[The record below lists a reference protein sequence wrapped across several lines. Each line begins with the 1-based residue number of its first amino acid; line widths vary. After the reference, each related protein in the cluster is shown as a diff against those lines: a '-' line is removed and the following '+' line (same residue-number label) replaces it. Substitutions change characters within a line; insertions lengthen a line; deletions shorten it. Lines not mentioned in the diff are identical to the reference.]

1 MQKSDKDKNNIH
13 IKNWPEGD
21 RPREM
26 LLEKGPEALSDA
38 ALLAIL
44 LRTGM
49 KGKNAIAL
57 AREMIVKFGGLNGL
71 MMTTQDDLLSVKG
84 IGKAK
89 VAHILAAM
97 EIVKRQLRQPLE
109 KINILKNPHHLFEYL
124 KVSMADLSR
133 EEFRLLHLNRSKHLI
148 AEEILFRGTVDES
161 AVYAREVVESALRK
175 RASALIFVHNH
186 PTGPAQFSPEDIE
199 LTKAL
204 IAACRAVE
212 IPVLDHVITSRG
224 DCVSLRQE
232 CPELF

>member
-1 MQKSDKDKNNIH
+1 VKKAKKDDNKLH

-71 MMTTQDDLLSVKG
+71 MMATQDDLLSVKG

-89 VAHILAAM
+89 TAHILAAM
-97 EIVKRQLRQPLE
+97 EIVKRQLRQSLE
-109 KINILKNPHHLFEYL
+109 KINIIKNPRDLFEYL
-124 KVSMADLSR
+124 KASMSNLYR

-148 AEEILFRGTVDES
+148 GEEVLFRGTVDEAPIYLMDRQDVGTYIYDCS
-161 AVYAREVVESALRK
+161 GSSNLEGVY
-175 RASALIFVHNH
+175 IH
-186 PTGPAQFSPEDIE
+186 
-199 LTKAL
+199 
-204 IAACRAVE
+204 
-212 IPVLDHVITSRG
+212 
-224 DCVSLRQE
+224 
-232 CPELF
+232 ELFTDQA